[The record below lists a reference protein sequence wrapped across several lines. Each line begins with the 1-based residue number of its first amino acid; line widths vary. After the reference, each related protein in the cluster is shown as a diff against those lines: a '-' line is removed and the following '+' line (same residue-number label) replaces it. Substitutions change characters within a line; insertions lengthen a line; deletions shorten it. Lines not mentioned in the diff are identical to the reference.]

1 MQYATISIDGAVP
14 EFCICKHETIR
25 WPHAYSLLEF
35 AYVVQRE
42 RPMTL
47 DFHGLPAFVVPG
59 LHGSGERHWQTAW
72 QRSNP
77 SLRRIQQD
85 HWDVPALP
93 VWSRRVADVLAQAE
107 LPAVLVAHSFGC
119 LASVHAALF
128 RDTPIAAALLVAPA
142 DPAKF
147 GVDAELASGPLPF
160 PTVLVASSND
170 PWLSEDRA
178 RSWAQLWGAEF
189 VAAGALGHINADSRL
204 GDWSAGAALLQQ
216 LVDRIPAARPPTSEF
231 SHLFSLGAR

>member
-1 MQYATISIDGAVP
+1 MTI
-14 EFCICKHETIR
+14 
-25 WPHAYSLLEF
+25 
-35 AYVVQRE
+35 
-42 RPMTL
+42 

-59 LHGSGERHWQTAW
+59 LHGSGEGHWQTAW

-85 HWDVPALP
+85 HWDVPMLP

-147 GVDAELASGPLPF
+147 GVDAELANGPLPF
-160 PTVLVASSND
+160 PSVLIASSND
-170 PWLSEDRA
+170 PWLSLDRA
-178 RSWAQLWGAEF
+178 RGWARLWGSEF
-189 VAAGALGHINADSRL
+189 VAAGALGHINADSGL
-204 GDWSAGAALLQQ
+204 GEWSAGAALLQRLLDPRADMLATGANSHQQ
-216 LVDRIPAARPPTSEF
+216 LAYPSLIAAR
-231 SHLFSLGAR
+231 LDARAGRSRLRQLQVGND